1 MCGHNKP
8 IKLKDREKNST
19 GVFSLFGKI
28 KKVFSKFIEKAS
40 TFLGAREK
48 LDEILEDFKFSLIE
62 NDVAYE
68 CAEYIISSLQEEIDR
83 GNIRNKEDLVRKLR
97 ELIISLFRE
106 AGNLDI
112 FEEAKK
118 HKPYKIVFLGVNGV
132 GKTTTIAKLAVAYR
146 EKGYKPLMVAA
157 DTFRAGAQEQLKL
170 HGQRTGIPVFM
181 GKYGADPAAI
191 TFDAIRYAEN
201 RGYDV
206 VLIDTAGR
214 MHTDIDLVNELKKL
228 TRVSKPHRKILVVDA
243 LTGNDAIEQAKFFDE
258 YIVVDGVI
266 VTKVDAYEQGGVP
279 LSIVYAIR
287 KPIIMIGVGQEY
299 KDLKPFSIDEFVNKI
314 LPNIY

>member
-1 MCGHNKP
+1 MFN
-8 IKLKDREKNST
+8 
-19 GVFSLFGKI
+19 KI
-28 KKVFSKFIEKAS
+28 KKAFSKFIEKAS
-40 TFLGAREK
+40 SLLGAREK
-48 LDEILEDFKFSLIE
+48 LDDLLEDFKFSLIE
-62 NDVAYE
+62 SDVAFE
-68 CAEYIISSLQEEIDR
+68 CAEYIIDSLREEIEK
-83 GNIRNKEDLVRKLR
+83 GNIRNKEQLVGKLK
-97 ELIISLFRE
+97 ELITNMFYE
-106 AGNLDI
+106 AGRLDL
-112 FEEAKK
+112 FEEAKNY
-118 HKPYKIVFLGVNGV
+118 KPYKLVFLGVNGV
-132 GKTTTIAKLAVAYR
+132 GKTTTIAKLAVAFR
-146 EKGYKPLMVAA
+146 DRGFKPLMVAA

-191 TFDAIRYAEN
+191 TFDAIRHAEN

-228 TRVSKPHRKILVVDA
+228 VRVSKPHRKILVVDA

-258 YIVVDGVI
+258 YIGVDGVI

-279 LSIVYAIR
+279 LSIVYAIK